1 MALFGGLHFLSNNT
15 SLTPSQFIIYLT
27 ENVLEL
33 WTSLAFLYLSYA
45 FHRHQK
51 TQTESPRDTT
61 NYHPPQILTSQEEK
75 NVAGALQT

>member
-1 MALFGGLHFLSNNT
+1 MALFGGLHFMSNKT

-45 FHRHQK
+45 FHRNQTMQK
-51 TQTESPRDTT
+51 EDCPGDNT
-61 NYHPPQILTSQEEK
+61 NYHPPQILNREE
-75 NVAGALQT
+75 